1 MEVELYCAQKFTLQY
16 RCTINIDHYRPI
28 KINMD
33 VPYNIDQQLKDNT
46 FSRLQTLSTMS
57 LYNN

>member
-16 RCTINIDHYRPI
+16 RCTINIDHYRAI

-46 FSRLQTLSTMS
+46 FGQLQT
-57 LYNN
+57 

>member
-1 MEVELYCAQKFTLQY
+1 MEVALYYAQKFTLQY

-33 VPYNIDQQLKDNT
+33 VPYNIDQQSKDNT
-46 FSRLQTLSTMS
+46 FGQLQTVQRT
-57 LYNN
+57 